1 MCRKVDVIDFPEMW
15 ISHFEREMHDLQVL
29 EIDNTSE
36 ALSGLLEMYKKDTR
50 DFMKLLNTLRLQ
62 LHAQSVLLSPARVSY
77 YDKNRDIIEFKSN
90 KGHARICAFFTRN
103 HRSTIMCT
111 HTYWKT
117 TGKYKKQRRAFQKAE
132 RLRTLYFQHLQEE

>member
-1 MCRKVDVIDFPEMW
+1 MW

-62 LHAQSVLLSPARVSY
+62 LHA
-77 YDKNRDIIEFKSN
+77 
-90 KGHARICAFFTRN
+90 RIFAFFTRN
-103 HRSTIMCT
+103 HRSTIMST

-117 TGKYKKQRRAFQKAE
+117 TGKYKKKQRRAFQKAE
-132 RLRTLYFQHLQEE
+132 RLRTLYFQHLQKE